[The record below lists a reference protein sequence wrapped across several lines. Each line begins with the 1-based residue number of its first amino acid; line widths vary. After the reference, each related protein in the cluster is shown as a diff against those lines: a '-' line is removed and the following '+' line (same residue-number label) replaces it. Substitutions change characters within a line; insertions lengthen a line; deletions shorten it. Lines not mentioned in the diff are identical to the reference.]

1 MASGT
6 MSGSGTLGDPYL
18 VEDALDLKAI
28 ESYGYDKY
36 YEQTQ
41 DITLG
46 VFEPIGYGT
55 TTTKTDFTGDY
66 DGAGFSIKNGSITV
80 TSGNYHNGIFA
91 YLSGAVVKNIVIDN
105 VDVICSINGGIVCG
119 TMVISSQVLDI
130 TIKNSSL
137 IIIGSPTNIANIGLI
152 TGYCADSIIDGVTV
166 ESTSIYTEKLR
177 VGGIVGDLDG
187 ASTVRNCTLDALC
200 SITGATAIAQSIG
213 GIAGY
218 QHNVSALVEKCL
230 NEADISSPLG
240 VDMGGIVGFS
250 LSGTISN
257 CHNKGELTGNTEVGG
272 ILGYVSGSSVA
283 VRYCLNEGNINATA
297 LAGGILG
304 GTGASGSIQYNYAL
318 NTSITR
324 TSGVL
329 VTFGRISGTTT
340 GTYTSNYALDTMTMN
355 T

>member
-105 VDVICSINGGIVCG
+105 VDVICSIYGGIVCG
-119 TMVISSQVLDI
+119 SMVVSSQVSNI
-130 TIKNSSL
+130 TIKNSTL
-137 IIIGSPTNIANIGLI
+137 TLVGSPLNVANMGGI
-152 TGYCADSIIDGVTV
+152 TGYCDDSIIDGVTV
-166 ESTSIYTEKLR
+166 ESTSISAEKLR
-177 VGGIVGDLDG
+177 FGGIVGDLDG
-187 ASTVRNCTLDALC
+187 TSIVRNCILDENS
-200 SITGATAIAQSIG
+200 SITSTTNLSGSVG
-213 GIAGY
+213 GIVGY
-218 QHNVSALVEKCL
+218 QHDVNALVEKCL
-230 NEADISSPLG
+230 NEASVSSPLG
-240 VDMGGIVGFS
+240 NNIGGIVGFCTT
-250 LSGTISN
+250 GTILN
-257 CHNKGELTGNTEVGG
+257 CHNKGEITGSSAAAGILAYVGG
-272 ILGYVSGSSVA
+272 TSVA

-297 LAGGILG
+297 LAGGIIG
-304 GTGASGSIQYNYAL
+304 NTGAAGSIQYNYAL
-318 NTSITR
+318 NTTITR